1 MSLLNFIFTYF
12 KYVVV
17 FDFEYRQQ
25 EGNNPE
31 PVCVACKDLKTGK
44 VWKQWLI
51 GRKPKFPYPLQDTLF
66 ICHHAVA
73 EVSCM
78 LELGWGRP
86 DYIWDTL
93 VQEKKLYNGLYND
106 GYSLLAS
113 CKRYQIKT
121 ITLELK
127 NFWRKSIVE
136 KYPNYTDKEVEGI
149 IDYNESDVIENEKLF
164 LAHLKEFESRS
175 KNFKKIIS
183 QATFHGCSVGV
194 SAKIERNGIPIN
206 LKLHKELSENFDEVK
221 RLEIEEINTACDIY
235 EDGKF
240 KHSKFEAFLKRE
252 GIYDNWPKTK
262 TGKAA
267 TDDRT
272 LYRWQEVNEKIKL
285 YRNAKFIIDSK
296 KLRGVCIGKDG
307 RSRAPL
313 NMLGQ
318 ITGRTNVST
327 KLNPFGAPRR
337 MRNLIGTDKE
347 HFLVYADW
355 KSQEAAIQAALSKD
369 PEMIKAVN
377 SGDPYIYTAIK
388 VDAAPAG
395 ATKESH
401 PKIREIY
408 KQSFLAIAYGQSPFG
423 LQGKLECSLSEAS
436 FIHYQ
441 LETLY
446 VEYFKWNKGVIAQA
460 SLKGYLESVFGWC
473 YYLTSREKVNP
484 RRLANWPLQ
493 TQGSESLRRAII
505 DLDNAGFE
513 ISMPIHDAVLI
524 HMERKGWREMLKKI
538 KELKKIM
545 TDATAQ
551 VIGWKIPVDIKIIR
565 DQFYQDTKNQKLWDR
580 LYEKVLKAKA
590 IKNKGGCTNNGQ

>member
-1 MSLLNFIFTYF
+1 MLQDFIFTWF
-12 KYVVV
+12 KHVVV

-31 PVCVACKDLKTGK
+31 PVCVACKDLKNPGK
-44 VWKQWLI
+44 VWKQWLM
-51 GRKPKFPYPLQDTLF
+51 GRKLKFPYPLQDTLF
-66 ICHHAVA
+66 ICHNAVA

-86 DYIWDTL
+86 DYIWDTMI
-93 VQEKKLYNGLYND
+93 QEKKLYNGLYND
-106 GYSLLAS
+106 GYSLLAC

-121 ITLELK
+121 ITFELK
-127 NFWRKSIVE
+127 DFWRKSIIE

-164 LAHLKEFESRS
+164 IAQLKVFESRS
-175 KNFKKIIS
+175 QNFKKIVS
-183 QATFHGCSVGV
+183 QATFHGCAMGV
-194 SAKIERNGIPIN
+194 CAKIERNGIPIN
-206 LKLHKELSENFDEVK
+206 LKLHKELNDNFEKVK
-221 RLEIEEINTACDIY
+221 ELEIKEINSVCDIY
-235 EDGKF
+235 ENGVLKQI
-240 KHSKFEAFLKRE
+240 KFEALLKRE
-252 GIYDNWPKTK
+252 GIFHSWPKTK

-272 LYRWQEVNEKIKL
+272 LYRWQDVNEKIKL
-285 YRNAKFIIDSK
+285 YRNAKFIINSK

-307 RSRAPL
+307 RSRASL
-313 NMLGQ
+313 NLFGQ

-337 MRNLIGTDKE
+337 MRNLIGTDKR
-347 HFLVYADW
+347 HYLLLADW
-355 KSQEAAIQAALSKD
+355 KSQEAAIQAALSND
-369 PEMIKAVN
+369 PEMIKAVK

-388 VDAAPAG
+388 VDAAPPG
-395 ATKESH
+395 AKKKTHK
-401 PKIREIY
+401 KIREIY
-408 KQSFLAIAYGQSPFG
+408 KQSFLAIAYKQTPFG
-423 LQGKLECSLSEAS
+423 LQGKLECSLSKAT

-446 VEYFKWNKGVIAQA
+446 NKYFKWINGLLAEV
-460 SLKGYLESVFGWC
+460 SLKGYLESIFGWC

-493 TQGSESLRRAII
+493 TQGSEILRRAII

-513 ISMPIHDAVLI
+513 ISMPVHDAVLV
-524 HMERKGWREMLKKI
+524 HLERKGWKEMREKI
-538 KELKKIM
+538 RELRNIM
-545 TDATAQ
+545 SGAADQ

-565 DQFYQDTKNQKLWDR
+565 DQFYQDEDNQKLWDR
-580 LYEKVLKAKA
+580 LYEKVLKAKD
-590 IKNKGGCTNNGQ
+590 IKKQKEVYE